1 MRVLELHVCFWLEG
15 STCKTIYDLKEGS
28 RVYIGLP
35 MRVID
40 QSTPV
45 RTPVQFST

>member
-1 MRVLELHVCFWLEG
+1 MRVLELHVFFWLEG

-45 RTPVQFST
+45 QFST